1 MDTEIYS
8 AICRNNVR
16 EEMKKSAQNDSVMT
30 DEWIMEQCN
39 DLGINYEYEMMQI
52 RDKEQPK
59 ENEDIEG
66 LKKEFKD
73 DYYLYSQGLS
83 DLSKD
88 ELNKKYEALG
98 IRINITFRRKDM
110 KKVASDV
117 LARDVKGTQSKL
129 KQDYLEIESPT
140 QVMDNNKSIDE

>member
-16 EEMKKSAQNDSVMT
+16 EEMKKSAQNDSVMP

-83 DLSKD
+83 KLSR
-88 ELNKKYEALG
+88 EEINEKYKALG
-98 IRINITFRRKDM
+98 IKININFSRTGM

-117 LARDVKGTQSKL
+117 LAREVQSSQSKQ
-129 KQDYLEIESPT
+129 KQDYIE
-140 QVMDNNKSIDE
+140 VDNSAQETNKSLND

>member
-1 MDTEIYS
+1 MNYDF
-8 AICRNNVR
+8 
-16 EEMKKSAQNDSVMT
+16 EMK
-30 DEWIMEQCN
+30 
-39 DLGINYEYEMMQI
+39 QI
-52 RDKEQPK
+52 KESIDNGKPS
-59 ENEDIEG
+59 NESKDIED

-117 LARDVKGTQSKL
+117 LARDVQGTQSKL

-140 QVMDNNKSIDE
+140 QVIDKIDNNKSIDE

>member
-1 MDTEIYS
+1 
-8 AICRNNVR
+8 
-16 EEMKKSAQNDSVMT
+16 MKKSAQNDSVMP

-83 DLSKD
+83 KLSR
-88 ELNKKYEALG
+88 EEINEKYKALG
-98 IRINITFRRKDM
+98 IKININFSRTGM

-117 LARDVKGTQSKL
+117 LAREVQSSQSKQ
-129 KQDYLEIESPT
+129 KQDYIE
-140 QVMDNNKSIDE
+140 VDNSAQETNKSLND

>member
-16 EEMKKSAQNDSVMT
+16 EKMKKSAQNDSVMP

-83 DLSKD
+83 KLSR
-88 ELNKKYEALG
+88 EEINEKYKALG
-98 IRINITFRRKDM
+98 IKININFSRTGM

-117 LARDVKGTQSKL
+117 LAREVQSSQSKQ
-129 KQDYLEIESPT
+129 KQDYIE
-140 QVMDNNKSIDE
+140 VDNSAQETNKSLND